1 MLRHPLGRWLTARF
15 HRSAPYTP
23 TATVAGLDRRDAT
36 RRAWW
41 RPALIPALIATLLA
55 FAATT
60 LVLRAGGDDADTP
73 DRVAST
79 QDVAPPGDIATVERL
94 VQDELQLSLD
104 DPDAPG
110 LPLTVTGV
118 SCTALVNGRSQCAA
132 SFVDQGGRPDVKIA
146 VSFPR
151 GRMVWRVVR

>member
-1 MLRHPLGRWLTARF
+1 VLRDPLGRRLTTLF
-15 HRSAPYTP
+15 HRSGVYTP
-23 TATVAGLDRRDAT
+23 TATVAGLDRSDAT

-41 RPALIPALIATLLA
+41 RSAVFPALIAMLLA

-60 LVLRAGGDDADTP
+60 VVLRSGDDDGSAAPAAATE
-73 DRVAST
+73 T
-79 QDVAPPGDIATVERL
+79 VAPARSDVATVERL
-94 VQDELQLSLD
+94 VQDELQLRLD
-104 DPDAPG
+104 DPDVPG

-118 SCTALVNGRSQCAA
+118 SCTAPVRGQARCAA
-132 SFVDQGGRPDVKIA
+132 RFVDQGGRPPVRIA